1 MKNQFVPYRN
11 SSTKT
16 KFAASNSRK
25 CKGAQAAE
33 FAAALTILVMFFVIP
48 LLDLGVIPI
57 RWGLANH
64 LITSYSVNFARAE
77 TLSRAFE
84 QLETDVNLQDLL
96 KKIGGVTA
104 RQLRLALVITKSASP
119 DKKLV
124 VSEPKHIPADWL
136 PDSPNGPFQYE
147 LELFATIEISP
158 LLLINLGE
166 KKIPGLNA
174 PFTVTMTSSSN
185 WENLGRNPN
194 TNEFFMNE

>member
-1 MKNQFVPYRN
+1 MPHKNSRI
-11 SSTKT
+11 STKPT
-16 KFAASNSRK
+16 SANGRK
-25 CKGAQAAE
+25 NTGAQAAE
-33 FAAALTILVMFFVIP
+33 FAAALTVLVIFFVIP
-48 LLDLGVIPI
+48 LLDLSVIPV

-64 LITSYSVNFARAE
+64 IITSYSVNFARAE

-84 QLETDVNLQDLL
+84 QLESDVNLQDLL
-96 KKIGGVTA
+96 KKIGGVNA
-104 RQLRLALVITKSASP
+104 KQLRLALVITKTATP

-124 VSEPKHIPADWL
+124 VSEPKHIPSEWL

-147 LELFATIEISP
+147 LELFATVEVSP
-158 LLLINLGE
+158 MLLVNIGE

>member
-1 MKNQFVPYRN
+1 MLHKNSRI
-11 SSTKT
+11 STKPAYA
-16 KFAASNSRK
+16 KGRK
-25 CKGAQAAE
+25 STGAQAAE
-33 FAAALTILVMFFVIP
+33 FAAALTVLVIFFVIP
-48 LLDLGVIPI
+48 LLDLSVIPV

-64 LITSYSVNFARAE
+64 IITSYSVNFARAE

-84 QLETDVNLQDLL
+84 QLESDVNLQDLL
-96 KKIGGVTA
+96 KKIGGVNA
-104 RQLRLALVITKSASP
+104 KQLRLALVITKTATP

-124 VSEPKHIPADWL
+124 VSEPKHIPSEWL

-147 LELFATIEISP
+147 LELFATVEVSP
-158 LLLINLGE
+158 MLLVNIGE

>member
-1 MKNQFVPYRN
+1 MHFR
-11 SSTKT
+11 SSRITTKL
-16 KFAASNSRK
+16 ASANGRK
-25 CKGAQAAE
+25 CTGAQAAE

-48 LLDLGVIPI
+48 MLDLGVIPV

-84 QLETDVNLQDLL
+84 QLEEDTNLQELL
-96 KKIGGVTA
+96 KKIGGVNA
-104 RQLRLALVITKSASP
+104 KRLRLALVITKPSSV

-124 VSEPKHIPADWL
+124 VEEPKRIPSAWL

-147 LELFATIEISP
+147 LELMATVEISP

-174 PFTVTMTSSSN
+174 PFSVQMISSSH

>member
-1 MKNQFVPYRN
+1 MRHK
-11 SSTKT
+11 
-16 KFAASNSRK
+16 NSRISAK
-25 CKGAQAAE
+25 PASANGRKSTGAQAAE
-33 FAAALTILVMFFVIP
+33 FAAALTVLVIFFVIP
-48 LLDLGVIPI
+48 LLDLSVIPV

-64 LITSYSVNFARAE
+64 IITSYSVNFARAE

-84 QLETDVNLQDLL
+84 QLESDVNLQDLL
-96 KKIGGVTA
+96 KKIGGVNA
-104 RQLRLALVITKSASP
+104 KQLRLALVITKTATP

-124 VSEPKHIPADWL
+124 VSEPKHIPSEWL

-147 LELFATIEISP
+147 LELFATVEVSP
-158 LLLINLGE
+158 MLLVNIGE

-194 TNEFFMNE
+194 TNEFFINE

>member
-1 MKNQFVPYRN
+1 VPHKNSRI
-11 SSTKT
+11 STKPT
-16 KFAASNSRK
+16 SANGRK
-25 CKGAQAAE
+25 NTGAQAAE
-33 FAAALTILVMFFVIP
+33 FAAALTVLVIFFVIP
-48 LLDLGVIPI
+48 LLDLSVIPV

-64 LITSYSVNFARAE
+64 IITSYSVNFARAE

-84 QLETDVNLQDLL
+84 QLESDVNLQDLL
-96 KKIGGVTA
+96 KKIGGVNA
-104 RQLRLALVITKSASP
+104 KQLRLALVITKTATP

-124 VSEPKHIPADWL
+124 VSEPKHIPSEWL

-147 LELFATIEISP
+147 LELFATVEVSP
-158 LLLINLGE
+158 MLLVNIGE

>member
-1 MKNQFVPYRN
+1 MPFKSF
-11 SSTKT
+11 SITTKL
-16 KFAASNSRK
+16 ASANGRK
-25 CKGAQAAE
+25 CTGAQAAE
-33 FAAALTILVMFFVIP
+33 FGAALTVLVLFFVIP
-48 LLDLGVIPI
+48 LLDLGVIPV

-77 TLSRAFE
+77 TFSRAFE
-84 QLETDVNLQDLL
+84 QLEGDTNLQDLL
-96 KKIGGVTA
+96 KKIGGVNA
-104 RQLRLALVITKSASP
+104 KRLRLAMVITKPSAV

-124 VSEPKHIPADWL
+124 VEEPKRIPSAWL

-147 LELFATIEISP
+147 VELLATIEISP
-158 LLLINLGE
+158 LIVINLGE

-174 PFTVTMTSSSN
+174 PFTVNMTSTSH